1 MIYSISNEVIGIWKI
16 FSFYAKNRCDTGFI
30 FFTLHCQCD
39 CDDDD
44 DDDDDVDDDDDNNS

>member
-16 FSFYAKNRCDTGFI
+16 FSFNAKNRCDTGFI

-44 DDDDDVDDDDDNNS
+44 DDDDVDDDDDNNS